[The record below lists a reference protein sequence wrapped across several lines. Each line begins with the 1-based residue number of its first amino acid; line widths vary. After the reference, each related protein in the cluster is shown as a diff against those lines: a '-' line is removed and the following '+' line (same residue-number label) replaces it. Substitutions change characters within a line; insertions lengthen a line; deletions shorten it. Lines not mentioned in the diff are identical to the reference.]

1 MLLPDVSVKR
11 SSARLTISPQRVKRV
26 KYADA
31 VEEELEDSRT
41 EYQKAIAAKTSLVES
56 FGARR
61 NLQAIQSAQRNRVD
75 TEAIS
80 GISAAISSRHVN
92 SCGVVWG

>member
-1 MLLPDVSVKR
+1 M
-11 SSARLTISPQRVKRV
+11 ARDALTPGPYHCHAQRVKRV
-26 KYADA
+26 RYVDAAD
-31 VEEELEDSRT
+31 EELEDSRT
-41 EYQKAIAAKTSLVES
+41 DYQKQIAAKTSLVES

-80 GISAAISSRHVN
+80 GISAAISSRCVH
-92 SCGVVWG
+92 GHDILEH